1 MKKGLVRGL
10 DLVPRRPHPAD
21 MRSLSVA
28 PLALML
34 IVVCPAF
41 AGEPLARVSTLAWLA
56 GSWRGVAD
64 STKLEEH
71 WSAPGGD
78 CMMGMFRAVRS
89 GHVRAYQFMSLEQDP
104 DGVLLRVKRF
114 DPGLVGKEDRDR
126 SVVFRLEHATW
137 HEAVFDYEGPES
149 PKRLTYRRAGH
160 DSLYVRLERV
170 QGGEH
175 GVMNFRFV

>member
-1 MKKGLVRGL
+1 MRS
-10 DLVPRRPHPAD
+10 
-21 MRSLSVA
+21 RSLS
-28 PLALML
+28 PLAFLL
-34 IVVCPAF
+34 LLVSPALG
-41 AGEPLARVSTLAWLA
+41 GEPGATRVSSLAWLA

-64 STKLEEH
+64 STRLEEH
-71 WSAPGGD
+71 WSAPAGD
-78 CMMGMFRAVRS
+78 CMMGMFRAVRA

-104 DGVLLRVKRF
+104 EGVLLRVKRF

-126 SVVFRLEHATW
+126 SVVFRLARATW

-160 DSLYVRLERV
+160 DSMYVRLERV

-175 GVMNFRFV
+175 GVMNFRFVRLPSE

>member
-1 MKKGLVRGL
+1 
-10 DLVPRRPHPAD
+10 
-21 MRSLSVA
+21 MRFPPVA
-28 PLALML
+28 PLALL
-34 IVVCPAF
+34 FLVVMPALAL
-41 AGEPLARVSTLAWLA
+41 AGEPSTSRVTTLSWLA
-56 GSWRGVAD
+56 GRWRGEAD
-64 STKLEEH
+64 STRLEEH
-71 WSAPGGD
+71 WSAPAGD

-104 DGVLLRVKRF
+104 EGVLLRVKRF

-126 SVVFRLEHATW
+126 SVVFRLERTTW

-175 GVMNFRFV
+175 GVMNFRFIRLANE